1 MGGAATDGT
10 RRADLTRQHQDIL
23 DVSSPTTGL

>member
-10 RRADLTRQHQDIL
+10 RRADIARKYQDIL
-23 DVSSPTTGL
+23 DVPPPTTDL